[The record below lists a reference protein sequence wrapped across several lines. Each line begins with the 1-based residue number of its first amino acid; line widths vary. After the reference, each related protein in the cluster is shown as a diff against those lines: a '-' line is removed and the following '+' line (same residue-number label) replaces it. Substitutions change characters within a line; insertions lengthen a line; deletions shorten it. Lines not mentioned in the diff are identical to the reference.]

1 MADMTIAQRTGPAL
15 PTAAVDTAMAMGTSV
30 LTLDGDLPVEFLTI
44 GDRVLTRAGA
54 RRLQGIEITVVQN
67 ARVIRIAQ
75 GSLGVDRP
83 EADTI
88 VTANQPILIR
98 DWRAK
103 ALYGTET
110 ALVPAARLADGE
122 YIRADVLAEVRLYTL
137 RFAEEVV
144 IYAGGLELA
153 CPAPHL
159 STARVTAARVT
170 A

>member
-1 MADMTIAQRTGPAL
+1 MADITTAL
-15 PTAAVDTAMAMGTSV
+15 TAPTLQPVAAVKTAVALGTSV

-54 RRLQGIEITVVQN
+54 RRLQGIVITVVQN

-75 GSLGVDRP
+75 GSLGLDRP

-103 ALYGTET
+103 ALFGSET
-110 ALVPAARLADGE
+110 ALVPAARLADGD
-122 YIRADVLAEVRLYTL
+122 YIRSEVLNEVRLYTL
-137 RFAEEVV
+137 HFAEDVV

-153 CPAPHL
+153 CPAL
-159 STARVTAARVT
+159 RVTA
-170 A
+170 

>member
-1 MADMTIAQRTGPAL
+1 MADMTITQTASTSQ
-15 PTAAVDTAMAMGTSV
+15 PTAAVNTAMALGTSV

-54 RRLQGIEITVVQN
+54 RRLQGIVITVVQN

-83 EADTI
+83 EADII

-103 ALYGTET
+103 ALFGCET

-122 YIRADVLAEVRLYTL
+122 YIRSEVLAEVRLYTL
-137 RFAEEVV
+137 HFAEDAV

-153 CPAPHL
+153 CPAV
-159 STARVTAARVT
+159 RVTA
-170 A
+170 

>member
-1 MADMTIAQRTGPAL
+1 MMIAQMASTAK
-15 PTAAVDTAMAMGTSV
+15 PTAAAHTAVALGTSV
-30 LTLDGDLPVEFLTI
+30 LTLDGDLPVEFLCI
-44 GDRVLTRAGA
+44 GDRVLTRAGV

-88 VTANQPILIR
+88 VTTNQPILIR

-122 YIRADVLAEVRLYTL
+122 YIRSDVLAEVRLYTL
-137 RFAEEVV
+137 QFAEDVV

-153 CPAPHL
+153 CPAL
-159 STARVTAARVT
+159 RVTA
-170 A
+170 